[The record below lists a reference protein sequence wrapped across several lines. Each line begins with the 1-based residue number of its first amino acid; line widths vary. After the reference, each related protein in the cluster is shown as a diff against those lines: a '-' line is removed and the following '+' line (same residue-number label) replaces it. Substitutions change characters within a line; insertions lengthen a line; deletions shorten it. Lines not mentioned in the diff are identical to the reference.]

1 MWRNFRQPICAKMA
15 GVAIFVLDKNDKAH
29 WLEVGRCYERFAL
42 QATALGIRNAFI
54 NQAVEVLKVRRQ
66 FARHLN
72 IDEDTG
78 AGRIDLIVR
87 FGRGQQMPKSLR
99 RPIEAVLIY
108 ALHVQCNWVTIISP
122 SIYFASSTI

>member
-1 MWRNFRQPICAKMA
+1 MV

-29 WLEVGRCYERFAL
+29 WLEIGGCYERFAL

-54 NQAVEVLKVRRQ
+54 NQAVKVLKVRRQ

-78 AGRIDLIVR
+78 AGRIDLTVR
-87 FGRGQQMPKSLR
+87 FGRGQQRPKSLR
-99 RPIEAVLIY
+99 RPIEAVLI
-108 ALHVQCNWVTIISP
+108 
-122 SIYFASSTI
+122 

>member
-1 MWRNFRQPICAKMA
+1 MMA
-15 GVAIFVLDKNDKAH
+15 GVAIFVLDKYNKAH
-29 WLEVGRCYERFAL
+29 WLEVGRCYQRFTL
-42 QATALGIRNAFI
+42 QATALEIRNAFI

-87 FGRGQQMPKSLR
+87 FGRDQQMPKSLR
-99 RPIEAVLIY
+99 RPIEAVLI
-108 ALHVQCNWVTIISP
+108 
-122 SIYFASSTI
+122 